1 MEKIISIEETTFKIK
16 DGQWTTEYD
25 GFLIKTD
32 KQTVKLGIDNG
43 QSCCENFGYFMTE
56 DNFKEFEGSE
66 LKNISITDTLL
77 NTKKVTENSIQEGEA
92 MFVNIET
99 SIGLLQFVA
108 YNQHNGYYGHT
119 AIVESTQFSTEEVL

>member
-1 MEKIISIEETTFKIK
+1 MEKIISIEETTFNIK

-43 QSCCENFGYFMTE
+43 QSCCENFGYFMTD